1 MVSSNSSVDFIDYP
15 VRHVAVSPYRQQL
28 RLVEGIANGGGLD
41 YYVIG
46 RLDGHADR
54 SGFDAVREIF
64 RYHARHER
72 EYADLRP
79 CATTALVTG
88 PFGNVAEFR
97 GWFRVL
103 TEQHVVFDTLVVD
116 ALDEG
121 VPERFRALVLPDLQA
136 LSDGQARAI
145 DGFVRRGGTLLVT
158 GRTGFRDEGY
168 EPRDRPALEAW
179 ASSASASF
187 ATTSAVPTS

>member
-1 MVSSNSSVDFIDYP
+1 M
-15 VRHVAVSPYRQQL
+15 
-28 RLVEGIANGGGLD
+28 
-41 YYVIG
+41 IG

-121 VPERFRALVLPDLQA
+121 VPERFRALGAPGPPGA
-136 LSDGQARAI
+136 
-145 DGFVRRGGTLLVT
+145 VRRT
-158 GRTGFRDEGY
+158 GA
-168 EPRDRPALEAW
+168 RDRRIRPARRHPF
-179 ASSASASF
+179 S
-187 ATTSAVPTS
+187 